1 MSEKFLVVGLGNI
14 GREYAKTRHNVGFW
28 VVEHLA
34 QKHQLGA
41 PTKARKSLLYEGTIG
56 QKRVVLAMPQT
67 YINLSGEAVRALT
80 DFYKLPL
87 ERLIVIHDDLD
98 TPLGTLRLRKA
109 GGHGG
114 QNGVRNIIQHLG
126 TEDFARVRFGIGR
139 PSGRMQARDYV
150 LQPFHGDDAILAQQ
164 VTERAAE
171 AVELWLQEGIDAAMT
186 AYNGDATAP
195 KPAKLSVDEELAI
208 ARRAHELAPN
218 DPKPLEALARAYKR
232 ARDLD
237 NAVAAHLKLAELY
250 QALGK
255 PKQMLFEW
263 DNAVRLRPSLV
274 ELQARIARENEA
286 QGDLK
291 RATQGWLRLAEH
303 CQSVADWAGAQ
314 AALAEAL
321 RINPQHPRAL
331 AMLDA
336 LKPHLTE

>member
-1 MSEKFLVVGLGNI
+1 MSEKFLIVGLGNP

-34 QKHQLGA
+34 QKHQLGT
-41 PTKARKSLLYEGTIG
+41 PTKARKSLLYEGSIG

-67 YINLSGEAVRALT
+67 YMNLSGEAVRALV

-87 ERLIVIHDDLD
+87 EQLIVVHDDLD

-114 QNGVRNIIQHLG
+114 QNGVCSIIQQLG
-126 TEDFARVRFGIGR
+126 SENFARARFGIGR
-139 PSGRMQARDYV
+139 PSGKMPARDYV
-150 LQPFHGDDAILAQQ
+150 LQAFHGDEAILAQQ
-164 VTERAAE
+164 VTERCGE
-171 AVELWLQEGIDAAMT
+171 AIELWLQEGIDAAMT

-195 KPAKLSVDEELAI
+195 KLAKPSADEELAI
-208 ARRAHELAPN
+208 ARRAHELAPH

-232 ARDLD
+232 ASDLD
-237 NAVAAHLKLAELY
+237 GAVAAHLKLADLY

-255 PKQMLFEW
+255 PKQMLLEW

-274 ELQARIARENEA
+274 DLQARIARENEA
-286 QGDLK
+286 QGDFK
-291 RATQGWLRLAEH
+291 RATQGWLRLAEYH
-303 CQSVADWAGAQ
+303 ERVGDWASAH
-314 AALAEAL
+314 AALVEAL

-331 AMLDA
+331 AMRDA
-336 LKPHLTE
+336 LKHKLAE